1 MEGTR
6 EAPLEQIMIWANDAS
21 SSGLFWTHGLAG
33 SGKSTIAVTV
43 CERLRRKAALGGAF
57 FCKRDVPEQ
66 RDARRILPTLAS
78 SLTKLYMPYRDLIA
92 EVLEKEEDIS
102 ATPLAYQLST
112 LFTIPLAAINKQGN
126 SPHDPL
132 AFVVDALD
140 ECGDDSSRSQIA
152 NCLCQI
158 AALAGWLKVF
168 VTSRPQPELVRAFS
182 SSQVSLDLNSLDSAG
197 DVTKYTR
204 TCLQDLVDSRELDAK
219 WLNDETINALSAR
232 AAGLFIWTSTM
243 MNFVR
248 NQIDKTYAMEALLEG
263 QSADAERNLDALYMT
278 VIRSGSSEG
287 MNVDLKRAFLGI
299 VRITAKNQPL
309 SIAALCDFM
318 PRLGSRRRMESSTLR
333 AAFGLLRSVLYED
346 ASKGNVVRVCHP
358 SFLDFIESSQRCNEY
373 WTNSEQLH
381 QTMITKCFNIM
392 QAGLRFN
399 ICALESSYIANTE
412 VPDLRQRILDKIAE
426 SLQYSCLYWIT
437 HFTEVDRETVDGLVA
452 EFFGGLQVLYWLEV
466 LSLTGGLKKGLNAL
480 HNVGTIYN
488 VCFVQFEATY
498 DSKCWASRIRQ
509 RYARF
514 PETYTGL
521 YPPRTMRSVTA
532 RRTSTLR
539 Q

>member
-1 MEGTR
+1 MIEQSDALRKLNPVAAAQHSEGSPCMEGTR
-6 EAPLEQIMIWANDAS
+6 EAPLEQIMTWAVAS

-33 SGKSTIAVTV
+33 SGKSTIAATIHG
-43 CERLRRKAALGGAF
+43 RLRRKGMLGGVF
-57 FCKRDVPEQ
+57 FCKRDAPEQ
-66 RDARRILPTLAS
+66 RDAKRILPALS
-78 SLTKLYMPYRDLIA
+78 SMLTKVHQPYRDCIA

-102 ATPLAYQLST
+102 AAPPTYQLST
-112 LFTIPLAAINKQGN
+112 LFTTPLAAMKNQVNRPDK
-126 SPHDPL
+126 PL
-132 AFVVDALD
+132 IFVVDALD
-140 ECGDDSSRSQIA
+140 ECGDESSRSQIA

-158 AALAGWLKVF
+158 AALADWLKVF
-168 VTSRPQPELVRAFS
+168 VTSRPQRELVRAFS

-248 NQIDKTYAMEALLEG
+248 GQLDKQYAMEALLEW

-278 VIRSGSSEG
+278 VIKSGSSEG

-346 ASKGNVVRVCHP
+346 ASKGDVVRVCHP
-358 SFLDFIESSQRCNEY
+358 SFLDFLESSQRCKEY
-373 WTNSEQLH
+373 WMNSEQLH
-381 QTMITKCFNIM
+381 QTMIAKCFNIM
-392 QAGLRFN
+392 RAGLRFN
-399 ICALESSYIANTE
+399 VCALGSSLIANAE
-412 VPDLRQRILDKIAE
+412 VPDLRQRIVDKIAE

-437 HFTEVDRETVDGLVA
+437 HFTEVDRTTVDESVA
-452 EFFGGLQVLYWLEV
+452 EFFGGLQILYWLEV
-466 LSLTGGLKKGLNAL
+466 LSLTGGLKKGLDAL
-480 HNVGTIYN
+480 HNVGAIYN

-498 DSKCWASRIRQ
+498 DSKC
-509 RYARF
+509 
-514 PETYTGL
+514 
-521 YPPRTMRSVTA
+521 
-532 RRTSTLR
+532 
-539 Q
+539 